1 MSSHDTPWSAQQR
14 EWLQALGHEVLM
26 PASAGD
32 VAASEPPA
40 DRAGAAPRAA
50 KADVPIKGMPT
61 KDAPT
66 KPVAPLS
73 PLLSALARAAGRTPQ
88 DSELL
93 AALPDLATLG
103 DVAARR
109 ALWPRLRALRR
120 RAPP

>member
-26 PASAGD
+26 PASAGGA
-32 VAASEPPA
+32 VAAPGPPA

-50 KADVPIKGMPT
+50 KADVLT
-61 KDAPT
+61 KDVPT

-73 PLLSALARAAGRTPQ
+73 PLLAALARAAGRNPQ
-88 DSELL
+88 DSQLL

-103 DVAARR
+103 NVAARR

-120 RAPP
+120 RTPQ

>member
-26 PASAGD
+26 PASAGGGF
-32 VAASEPPA
+32 AAAEPPG

-50 KADVPIKGMPT
+50 KADVPT
-61 KDAPT
+61 QNTPT
-66 KPVAPLS
+66 KPVATLS
-73 PLLSALARAAGRTPQ
+73 PLLAALARAADRNPQ

-120 RAPP
+120 RAPQ

>member
-1 MSSHDTPWSAQQR
+1 
-14 EWLQALGHEVLM
+14 M

-32 VAASEPPA
+32 VAASEPPG
-40 DRAGAAPRAA
+40 DRAGVAPRAA

-120 RAPP
+120 RTP

>member
-32 VAASEPPA
+32 GVAAPEPPG

-50 KADVPIKGMPT
+50 KADVPTKDVPT

-66 KPVAPLS
+66 KPEAPLS
-73 PLLSALARAAGRTPQ
+73 PLLAALARAADRNPQ

-120 RAPP
+120 RTP

>member
-32 VAASEPPA
+32 VAAPEPPA
-40 DRAGAAPRAA
+40 HRAGAAPRAA
-50 KADVPIKGMPT
+50 KADVPT
-61 KDAPT
+61 KDVPT
-66 KPVAPLS
+66 KPVVPLS
-73 PLLSALARAAGRTPQ
+73 PLLAALARAADRNPQ

-120 RAPP
+120 RTP